1 MNTDN
6 SVRRATPAVT
16 VALTQAARAVGR
28 TVFHLVAAIVTLDLP
43 LVLLG
48 WMRPK
53 EMWVSV
59 GVLSDE
65 GGAILDRVQQ
75 TPDDEAAAVAPRP
88 NRWDELDAAIDEA
101 RRILLSEVNVV
112 LKPDSNS
119 DMITVV
125 EPAAPDYA
133 LRVGCNSRAYREGLG
148 DTGRYFEAATR
159 RLHAGS
165 GTRAPD
171 PLTVFIVED
180 IEGKSGCSLGPL
192 ADYVTV
198 DLSGLVDR
206 GRFGHPPWALAH
218 EIGHACNLWHY
229 GDNLMRPHPEG
240 RKDYLKR
247 WQRALFRASGHVR
260 KARQGPQ
267 PA

>member
-6 SVRRATPAVT
+6 SARRANQAVA
-16 VALTQAARAVGR
+16 VALTQAASAVGR
-28 TVFHLVAAIVTLDLP
+28 TVFHFVVAVVTLDLP

-59 GVLSDE
+59 GVLSDQ
-65 GGAILDRVQQ
+65 GGAILDRVQE
-75 TPDDEAAAVAPRP
+75 TAADEAVAVAPRP
-88 NRWDELDAAIDEA
+88 NQWDELDAAIDEA
-101 RRILLSEVNVV
+101 RRILLGEANVV
-112 LKPDSNS
+112 LKPEANS

-148 DTGRYFEAATR
+148 DTGSYFESTAR
-159 RLHAGS
+159 RIQAGS

-171 PLTVFIVED
+171 RLTVFIVED

-206 GRFGHPPWALAH
+206 GRFGHAPWTLAH

-229 GDNLMRPHPEG
+229 GDTLMRPHPEG

-260 KARQGPQ
+260 KARPGPQ